1 LRNKVFTVL
10 EDNLLL
16 PVLVP
21 TAEIGVEVKT
31 VQAGDGVNKPV
42 KGDTVGLWYRG
53 YLFAEQTPEN
63 KGDM

>member
-1 LRNKVFTVL
+1 M
-10 EDNLLL
+10 
-16 PVLVP
+16 
-21 TAEIGVEVKT
+21 GVEVKT
-31 VQAGDGVNKPV
+31 IQAGDGVNKPV